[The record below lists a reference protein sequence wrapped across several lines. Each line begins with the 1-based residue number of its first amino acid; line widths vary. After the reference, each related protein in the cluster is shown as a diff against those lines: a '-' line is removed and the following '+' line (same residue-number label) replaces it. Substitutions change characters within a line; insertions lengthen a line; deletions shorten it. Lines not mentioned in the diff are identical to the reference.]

1 MFQSVNTLL
10 EVVFLDPTINS
21 KNVLLYLQI
30 MLHTWMLYCFPEM
43 NICFKLLSLNLRSL
57 YIQRP
62 VVMFLCAVI
71 ILFYKLWS
79 EVAYLEINCTDDK
92 FFLLCI
98 YLIILCQLSGVRS
111 PLGSPRPQDS
121 GTHPHKT
128 HSQHKYALP
137 IQEISEAS
145 SHESGRSRHGSVHTP
160 ESGHKDAWLTP
171 RVTPA
176 QGRVIL
182 STTPREGVMRDLP
195 PSQESAVDNVKTML
209 EEENLSSMQQRTL
222 ESVRSALQKISDDP
236 VLTDVQLER
245 TLTIISLASQL
256 TEESLQLGVL
266 PDTMFEQFA
275 DINSRAMSDLGI
287 SEDDFR
293 VSETPNPPMELLR
306 PLTRDSLN
314 TRDEVPHII
323 PPPTAMHL
331 LTLSPITKTMKNL
344 SSEESQLNSRKS
356 MQFLVKY

>member
-1 MFQSVNTLL
+1 MASRARSLPIGQHLL
-10 EVVFLDPTINS
+10 EDVDTSRNVDSAPDKMRRRGSVREGRRNS
-21 KNVLLYLQI
+21 EAEARITSGAMSAPPAVE
-30 MLHTWMLYCFPEM
+30 PEESPQP
-43 NICFKLLSLNLRSL
+43 K
-57 YIQRP
+57 
-62 VVMFLCAVI
+62 
-71 ILFYKLWS
+71 K
-79 EVAYLEINCTDDK
+79 EEIRK
-92 FFLLCI
+92 
-98 YLIILCQLSGVRS
+98 LSGVRS
-111 PLGSPRPQDS
+111 PLGSPRSQDL

-160 ESGHKDAWLTP
+160 ESGHKDAWLTQG
-171 RVTPA
+171 VTLA

-222 ESVRSALQKISDDP
+222 ESVRSALQKISADP
-236 VLTDVQLER
+236 VLTDVELER

-293 VSETPNPPMELLR
+293 LSETHNPPMELLR
-306 PLTRDSLN
+306 PLTRYSLN

-331 LTLSPITKTMKNL
+331 LTLSLITKTMKNL

>member
-1 MFQSVNTLL
+1 
-10 EVVFLDPTINS
+10 
-21 KNVLLYLQI
+21 
-30 MLHTWMLYCFPEM
+30 
-43 NICFKLLSLNLRSL
+43 
-57 YIQRP
+57 
-62 VVMFLCAVI
+62 
-71 ILFYKLWS
+71 
-79 EVAYLEINCTDDK
+79 
-92 FFLLCI
+92 
-98 YLIILCQLSGVRS
+98 
-111 PLGSPRPQDS
+111 
-121 GTHPHKT
+121 
-128 HSQHKYALP
+128 
-137 IQEISEAS
+137 
-145 SHESGRSRHGSVHTP
+145 
-160 ESGHKDAWLTP
+160 
-171 RVTPA
+171 
-176 QGRVIL
+176 
-182 STTPREGVMRDLP
+182 MRDLP

>member
-1 MFQSVNTLL
+1 MLTWNLFQNFSLSYKPWSV
-10 EVVFLDPTINS
+10 F
-21 KNVLLYLQI
+21 
-30 MLHTWMLYCFPEM
+30 
-43 NICFKLLSLNLRSL
+43 
-57 YIQRP
+57 
-62 VVMFLCAVI
+62 
-71 ILFYKLWS
+71 
-79 EVAYLEINCTDDK
+79 AYVEITCTDDK
-92 FFLLCI
+92 LFLLRI
-98 YLIILCQLSGVRS
+98 FLIILCQLSGVRS

-121 GTHPHKT
+121 GTHKT

-145 SHESGRSRHGSVHTP
+145 SHESGRSRHGSLHTP

-182 STTPREGVMRDLP
+182 STTPREGVTRDLP

-266 PDTMFEQFA
+266 PDTVFEQFA

-306 PLTRDSLN
+306 PMTRDSLN
-314 TRDEVPHII
+314 TRDEVSHTISS
-323 PPPTAMHL
+323 PTARHL
-331 LTLSPITKTMKNL
+331 LMLSPITKTTKNL
-344 SSEESQLNSRKS
+344 SSEESQLSSRKS
-356 MQFLVKY
+356 MQFLPLILDFFYPW